1 MKHLFIAVLTVGLL
15 TACGT
20 QKETQKVTENEKDK
34 TSKNEDNNNPIQ
46 KAIIGEVEEETPI
59 TTINSAEIEGNIMH
73 LVVSYSGGC
82 VEQHFD
88 LVGNATVM
96 KSFPPKRSVEL
107 VRSGGDKCRQVVV
120 KELSFDLKELA
131 QNKSD
136 GAKIILLLK
145 GYKEELTYVYKE

>member
-1 MKHLFIAVLTVGLL
+1 MKYLIIAVFTFGLL
-15 TACGT
+15 TSCGT
-20 QKETQKVTENEKDK
+20 QKESQKVTENEKDK
-34 TSKNEDNNNPIQ
+34 TSKNEDKNKPFQ
-46 KAIIGEVEEETPI
+46 KAIIGEVNEEAPI

-88 LVGNATVM
+88 LVGNPTVM

-145 GYKEELTYVYKE
+145 GFEEELTYVFKE

>member
-1 MKHLFIAVLTVGLL
+1 MKHLIIVVLTFGLL

-20 QKETQKVTENEKDK
+20 QKESQNVTEKDEILKDK
-34 TSKNEDNNNPIQ
+34 ENDNPFQ
-46 KAIIGEVEEETPI
+46 KAIIAEVTEDTPV
-59 TTINSAEIEGNIMH
+59 TTINSVKIDGNIM
-73 LVVSYSGGC
+73 LLEVSYSGGC

-107 VRSGGDKCRQVVV
+107 VRSGGDQCRQVVV
-120 KELSFDLKELA
+120 TELSFDLKELA

-136 GAKIILLLK
+136 GAEIILLLK
-145 GYKEELTYVYKE
+145 GYEEELTYVYKE

>member
-1 MKHLFIAVLTVGLL
+1 MRYLFILTLAFGLFS
-15 TACGT
+15 ACGT
-20 QKETQKVTENEKDK
+20 KKNSQSIDMKEDVNDDEN
-34 TSKNEDNNNPIQ
+34 PFQ
-46 KAIIGEVEEETPI
+46 KAIIGEVNEETPI
-59 TTINSAEIEGNIMH
+59 TTINSAIIEDNIMH

-88 LVGNATVM
+88 LVGNAMVM
-96 KSFPPKRSVEL
+96 KSFPPKRSIEL

-136 GAKIILLLK
+136 GAEIILLLK
-145 GYKEELTYVYKE
+145 GYEEELTYVYKE